1 MPSSMPSSTPSITP
15 GPAPAIPLEDAYL
28 AHLRLEKR
36 LSPETLSAYLS
47 DLRLFFRQAAG
58 NPAPPRPGAR
68 RAASEKDLTPGKKGP
83 MAGLDA
89 LSLPRLRAF
98 VRSLVDLGFAPS
110 SISRYLSTLK
120 SYSAFLADEGALAE
134 DPTQTLQGPRQQR
147 YKPTSL
153 TRPEMDALY
162 DSLEAAVAAEE
173 TGARRNLCLV
183 ELLYGLGLRISEA
196 VGLKLDQVNL
206 PEGVVLVQGKG
217 KKQRLV
223 PLGRKVAGSIRQYL
237 EKDWEA
243 KGRTDTLLLNRF
255 GKPLSRMGAWKIVQ
269 RICAEADIRTAVS
282 PHTFRH
288 SFATH
293 LIDAGADLRSVQ
305 EMLGHAD
312 ISTTQI
318 YTHLDQE
325 YLKEVHRSF
334 HPRNK

>member
-1 MPSSMPSSTPSITP
+1 MTAPSPIPNP
-15 GPAPAIPLEDAYL
+15 PIPLEDGYL

-58 NPAPPRPGAR
+58 TPAPPRPGAR
-68 RAASEKDLTPGKKGP
+68 KGQSEPDPAPGKKGP
-83 MAGLDA
+83 MAGLEA
-89 LSLPRLRAF
+89 MTLPRMRAF
-98 VRSLVDLGFAPS
+98 VRSLMDLGFAPS

-120 SYSAFLADEGALAE
+120 SYAAFLSDEGALAT
-134 DPTQTLQGPRQQR
+134 DPTQSLQGPRQQR
-147 YKPTSL
+147 YKPASL
-153 TRPEMDALY
+153 TRQDLDALY
-162 DSLEAAVAAEE
+162 DSLEAAVTREE

-196 VGLKLDQVNL
+196 TGLKLEQVNL
-206 PEGVVLVQGKG
+206 KEGVVMVQGKG
-217 KKQRLV
+217 RKQRLV
-223 PLGRKVAGSIRQYL
+223 PLGNKVARSIREYL
-237 EKDWEA
+237 ESDWEA
-243 KGRTDTLLLNRF
+243 KGRTETLLLNRF

-269 RICAEADIRTAVS
+269 RICAVADLRVAVS

-334 HPRNK
+334 HPRNNR

>member
-1 MPSSMPSSTPSITP
+1 MPSTSPIPS
-15 GPAPAIPLEDAYL
+15 PAIPLEDAYL

-58 NPAPPRPGAR
+58 KPAPPKPGAHR
-68 RAASEKDLTPGKKGP
+68 SEAEEHLTPGKKAP
-83 MAGLDA
+83 MAGLEA
-89 LSLPRLRAF
+89 VTLPKLRGF

-120 SYSAFLADEGALAE
+120 SYSSFLTDEGVLAG
-134 DPTQTLQGPRQQR
+134 DPTQSLQGPRQQR

-153 TRPEMDALY
+153 SRQDMDALY
-162 DSLEAAVAAEE
+162 DSLQAAVAKEE

-196 VGLKLDQVNL
+196 TGLKLDQVNL
-206 PEGVVLVQGKG
+206 PEGVVMVQGKG

-223 PLGRKVAGSIRQYL
+223 PLGRKVADSIRQYL

-293 LIDAGADLRSVQ
+293 LIEAGADLRSVQ

-325 YLKEVHRSF
+325 YLKEVHGSF
-334 HPRNK
+334 HPRNRR

>member
-1 MPSSMPSSTPSITP
+1 MKSESPSPDPS
-15 GPAPAIPLEDAYL
+15 IPLEDAYL

-36 LSPETLSAYLS
+36 LSPETVSAYLS
-47 DLRLFFRQAAG
+47 DLRLFLRQAAG
-58 NPAPPRPGAR
+58 KPAAPRPGSR
-68 RAASEKDLTPGKKGP
+68 KAAEEDLTPHKKAA
-83 MAGLDA
+83 MAGLEA
-89 LSLPRLRAF
+89 MTLPKLRAF
-98 VRSLVDLGFAPS
+98 VRGLVELGFAPA

-120 SYSAFLADEGALAE
+120 SYSAFLADEGVLKN
-134 DPTQTLQGPRQQR
+134 DPTLGLQGPRQQR

-153 TRPEMDALY
+153 SRQDIDALY
-162 DSLEAAVAAEE
+162 DSLMAAVQKAEV
-173 TGARRNLCLV
+173 GARRNLCLV

-196 VGLKLDQVNL
+196 TGLKLDQVNL

-217 KKQRLV
+217 NKQRLV
-223 PLGRKVAGSIRQYL
+223 PLGNKVANSIRTYL
-237 EKDWEA
+237 ETDWEA

-269 RICAEADIRTAVS
+269 RICAEADIRSAVS

-288 SFATH
+288 TFATH

-334 HPRNK
+334 HPRNKP

>member
-1 MPSSMPSSTPSITP
+1 MTQASPI
-15 GPAPAIPLEDAYL
+15 PAPSFPREEGYL

-36 LSPETLSAYLS
+36 LSPETVSAYLS

-58 NPAPPRPGAR
+58 TPDAP
-68 RAASEKDLTPGKKGP
+68 
-83 MAGLDA
+83 AGLEA
-89 LSLPRLRAF
+89 MTLPKLRAF
-98 VRSLVDLGFAPS
+98 IRGLVELGFAPS

-120 SYSAFLADEGALAE
+120 SYSAYLADEGVLDK
-134 DPTQTLQGPRQQR
+134 DPIQGLQGPRQQR
-147 YKPTSL
+147 YKPQSL
-153 TRPEMDALY
+153 SRHDIDALY
-162 DSLEAAVAAEE
+162 DSLEAAVLRED

-196 VGLKLDQVNL
+196 TGLKLDQVNL
-206 PEGVVLVQGKG
+206 PEEVVLVQGKG
-217 KKQRLV
+217 NKQRLV
-223 PLGRKVAGSIRQYL
+223 PLGRKVAYSIRQYL

-243 KGRTDTLLLNRF
+243 KGRADTLLLNRF
-255 GKPLSRMGAWKIVQ
+255 GRPLSRMGAWKIVQ
-269 RICAEADIRTAVS
+269 RICAAADIRIAAS

-293 LIDAGADLRSVQ
+293 LIEAGADLRSVQ

-325 YLKEVHRSF
+325 YLKEVHSSF
-334 HPRNK
+334 HPRNKG

>member
-1 MPSSMPSSTPSITP
+1 MMTTSPIPNPP
-15 GPAPAIPLEDAYL
+15 IPLEEGYL

-36 LSPETLSAYLS
+36 LSPETLTAYLS

-58 NPAPPRPGAR
+58 APAPPRPGSR
-68 RAASEKDLTPGKKGP
+68 KVQPEQESTPGKKGA
-83 MAGLDA
+83 MAGLEA
-89 LSLPRLRAF
+89 MTLPRMRGF
-98 VRSLVDLGFAPS
+98 VRSLMDLGFAPS

-120 SYSAFLADEGALAE
+120 SYAAFLADEGALDA
-134 DPTQTLQGPRQQR
+134 DPTQSLQGPRQQR
-147 YKPTSL
+147 YKPASL
-153 TRPEMDALY
+153 TRQDLDALY
-162 DSLEAAVAAEE
+162 DSLEAAVAREE

-196 VGLKLDQVNL
+196 TGLKLEQVNL
-206 PEGVVLVQGKG
+206 KEGVVLVQGKG
-217 KKQRLV
+217 RKQRLV
-223 PLGRKVAGSIRQYL
+223 PLGNKVARSIRDFL
-237 EKDWEA
+237 DKDWEA
-243 KGRTDTLLLNRF
+243 KGRTETLLLNRF

-269 RICAEADIRTAVS
+269 RICAEADIRVAVS

-334 HPRNK
+334 HPRNKN

>member
-1 MPSSMPSSTPSITP
+1 MLPISPTPP
-15 GPAPAIPLEDAYL
+15 PPIPVEDGYL

-36 LSPETLSAYLS
+36 LSPETVSAYLS
-47 DLRLFFRQAAG
+47 DLRLFFRQAAAG
-58 NPAPPRPGAR
+58 SGVEA
-68 RAASEKDLTPGKKGP
+68 LT
-83 MAGLDA
+83 
-89 LSLPRLRAF
+89 LPRLRVF
-98 VRSLVDLGFAPS
+98 IRNLVELGFAPS

-120 SYSAFLADEGALAE
+120 SYAAFLADEGVLTG
-134 DPTQTLQGPRQQR
+134 DPTRSLQGPRQQR
-147 YKPTSL
+147 YKPSSL
-153 TRPEMDALY
+153 TRQDMDALY
-162 DSLEAAVAAEE
+162 DSLEAAVMGEAA
-173 TGARRNLCLV
+173 GARRNLCLV

-196 VGLKLDQVNL
+196 TSLKLDQVNL
-206 PEGVVLVQGKG
+206 QEGVVMVQGKG

-223 PLGRKVAGSIRQYL
+223 PLGRKVADSIRQYL

-243 KGRTDTLLLNRF
+243 KGRTETLLLNRF

-269 RICAEADIRTAVS
+269 RICAGADIRIAVS

-334 HPRNK
+334 HPRNKG

>member
-1 MPSSMPSSTPSITP
+1 MKTDL
-15 GPAPAIPLEDAYL
+15 PLPDSVPPVPEEDAYL

-36 LSPETLSAYLS
+36 LSPETVSAYLS
-47 DLRLFFRQAAG
+47 DLRLFFRHAAG
-58 NPAPPRPGAR
+58 GPLAGRDDAGKRIIPKP
-68 RAASEKDLTPGKKGP
+68 SEKKGLE
-83 MAGLDA
+83 AV
-89 LSLPRLRAF
+89 SLPKLRAF
-98 VRSLVDLGFAPS
+98 IRSLVDLGFAPS

-120 SYSAFLADEGALAE
+120 SYCAFLADGGLLVG
-134 DPTQTLQGPRQQR
+134 DPTLGLQAPRQQR
-147 YKPTSL
+147 YKPPSL
-153 TRPEMDALY
+153 SRSDLETLY
-162 DSLEAAVAAEE
+162 DSLEAAVLRGE
-173 TGARRNLCLV
+173 TGARRDLCMV

-196 VGLKLDQVNL
+196 TSLKLDQVNL
-206 PEGVVLVQGKG
+206 PEGVVMVQGKG

-223 PLGRKVAGSIRQYL
+223 PLGRKVAESIRDFL
-237 EKDWEA
+237 RTDWEA

-269 RICAEADIRTAVS
+269 RICARADIRAAVS

-293 LIDAGADLRSVQ
+293 LIEAGADLRSVQ

-334 HPRNK
+334 HPRNKSVGRPDR